1 MYYALVSS
9 FWANKLSGYLSH
21 YRLAEVDEFMAR
33 LYKVHLDVKKEG
45 FVQDLSL
52 GLFRSDY
59 MIHVDPSNANS
70 PPVIH
75 QVEFNTVASSFG
87 GLSTLVSELHRYLLR
102 IGAYPRTGHLI
113 TEENLPVNPAAQ
125 KIACG
130 LAAAHKAYGSGGEGR
145 KTAVLFVVQHSERN
159 VFDQRWLEYNLLE
172 KYDIQAH
179 RISLSEIPNLTTLD
193 PVTRALIYHPPH
205 TPDILIEVST
215 VYFRTGY
222 GPDDYPSELEWASR
236 TTLECSKAI
245 KCPSA
250 ITQLAGAKK
259 VQQVLAM
266 EGVVERFI
274 TDAKLAQRV
283 RGTFAAIHPLD
294 NSPAGLVAREIAL
307 NSPKK
312 YVLKPQREGGG
323 NNIYRSKI
331 PDFLRSIPES
341 HWSAY
346 ILMELIEPP
355 NLENVIARNGETMS
369 GGVIGE
375 LGVYGAVLWR
385 DGEGEQRGKGIQ
397 AIISNEE
404 SGWLLRTKGRDSEEG
419 GVAAGFGSVDGVL
432 LVD

>member
-1 MYYALVSS
+1 MA
-9 FWANKLSGYLSH
+9 H
-21 YRLAEVDEFMAR
+21 HRLAEVDEFMAR

-59 MIHVDPSNANS
+59 MIHVDPSSSAS

-87 GLSTLVSELHRYLLR
+87 GLSTLVSELHRHLLR
-102 IGAYPRTGHLI
+102 VGAYPQTGHPI
-113 TEENLPVNPAAQ
+113 REENLPTSPAAQ
-125 KIACG
+125 GIASG

-145 KTAVLFVVQHSERN
+145 KTAVLFITQHDERN
-159 VFDQRWLEYNLLE
+159 VFDQRWLEYNLTE
-172 KYDIQAH
+172 KHDIQTY
-179 RISLSEIPNLTTLD
+179 RISLTEIPTLTTLD

-205 TPDILIEVST
+205 APGVLVEVST
-215 VYFRTGY
+215 VYFRAGY
-222 GPDDYPSELEWASR
+222 GPGDYPSELEWVSR
-236 TTLECSKAI
+236 TTLERSKAI
-245 KCPSA
+245 KCPSV
-250 ITQLAGAKK
+250 ITQLAGTKK
-259 VQQVLAM
+259 VQQVLVT

-274 TDAKLAQRV
+274 ADPKLAQRI
-283 RGTFAAIHPLD
+283 RSTFAAIHPLD
-294 NSPAGLVAREIAL
+294 NSPAGLAAREIAL
-307 NSPKK
+307 NSPEK

-341 HWSAY
+341 HWSVY

-355 NLENVIARNGETMS
+355 NLENIIARNGETMI

-385 DGEGEQRGKGIQ
+385 DGEGEQRGKGVR

-419 GVAAGFGSVDGVL
+419 GVAAGFGSVDAVL

>member
-1 MYYALVSS
+1 
-9 FWANKLSGYLSH
+9 
-21 YRLAEVDEFMAR
+21 MAR

-45 FVQDLSL
+45 FVQNLSL

-59 MIHVDPSNANS
+59 MIHVDPSSATS
-70 PPVIH
+70 LPVIH

-102 IGAYPRTGHLI
+102 IDAYPQTGHRI

-125 KIACG
+125 GIACG
-130 LAAAHKAYGSGGEGR
+130 LAKAHKAYGSGGEGR
-145 KTAVLFVVQHSERN
+145 KTAVLFVVQHGERN
-159 VFDQRWLEYNLLE
+159 VFDQRWLEYDLLE
-172 KYDIQAH
+172 KHGIQAH
-179 RISLSEIPNLTTLD
+179 RISLSEVPNLTTLD
-193 PVTRALIYHPPH
+193 PGTRALIYHPPH
-205 TPDILIEVST
+205 SPDVLIEVST
-215 VYFRTGY
+215 VYFRAGY

-236 TTLECSKAI
+236 TTLERSKAI
-245 KCPSA
+245 KCPSV

-266 EGVVERFI
+266 EDVVERFI
-274 TDAKLAQRV
+274 TDPKLAQQV
-283 RGTFAAIHPLD
+283 RGTFAVIHPLD
-294 NSPAGLVAREIAL
+294 TSPAGLAARKMAL
-307 NSPKK
+307 NSPEK

-341 HWSAY
+341 HWSVY

-355 NLENVIARNGETMS
+355 NLENIIIRNGEAVR

-385 DGEGEQRGKGIQ
+385 DGEGEQRGKGAQ
-397 AIISNEE
+397 AIVSNEE

-419 GVAAGFGSVDGVL
+419 GVAAGFGSVDAVL

>member
-1 MYYALVSS
+1 
-9 FWANKLSGYLSH
+9 
-21 YRLAEVDEFMAR
+21 MAR

-45 FVQDLSL
+45 FVQNLSL

-59 MIHVDPSNANS
+59 MVHVDPSSPTS

-75 QVEFNTVASSFG
+75 QVEFNTIASSFG
-87 GLSTLVSELHRYLLR
+87 GLSTLVSELHRHLLR
-102 IGAYPRTGHLI
+102 IDAYPQTGHLI
-113 TEENLPVNPAAQ
+113 TEENLPANPAVQ
-125 KIACG
+125 GLACG
-130 LAAAHKAYGSGGEGR
+130 LAAAHKAYGPGDKGR
-145 KTAVLFVVQHSERN
+145 KTAVLFVVQHGERN

-172 KYDIQAH
+172 KHGVRVH
-179 RISLSEIPNLTTLD
+179 RISLSEVPTLTTLD
-193 PVTRALIYHPPH
+193 PVTSALIYHPPYS
-205 TPDILIEVST
+205 TGVLIEIST
-215 VYFRTGY
+215 VYFRAGY

-236 TTLECSKAI
+236 TTLERSKAI
-245 KCPSA
+245 KCPSV

-274 TDAKLAQRV
+274 ADPKLAQRV
-283 RGTFAAIHPLD
+283 RGTFAVIHPLD
-294 NSPAGLVAREIAL
+294 TSPAGLAAREIAL
-307 NSPKK
+307 NSPEK

-341 HWSAY
+341 HWSVY

-355 NLENVIARNGETMS
+355 NLENIITRNGETMG

-385 DGEGEQRGKGIQ
+385 DGEGERRGEGIQ
-397 AIISNEE
+397 EIVSNEE

-419 GVAAGFGSVDGVL
+419 GVAAGFGCVDAVL
-432 LVD
+432 LVG

>member
-1 MYYALVSS
+1 
-9 FWANKLSGYLSH
+9 
-21 YRLAEVDEFMAR
+21 MAR
-33 LYKVHLDVKKEG
+33 LYKVHLDVKREG
-45 FVQDLSL
+45 FVQNLSL

-59 MIHVDPSNANS
+59 MIHVDPESATS
-70 PPVIH
+70 LPVIH

-87 GLSTLVSELHRYLLR
+87 GLSTLVSELHRHLLR
-102 IGAYPRTGHLI
+102 IGAYPQTGHRI

-125 KIACG
+125 GIACG
-130 LAAAHKAYGSGGEGR
+130 LATAHKAYGPGGEGR
-145 KTAVLFVVQHSERN
+145 KTAVLFVVQHGERN

-172 KYDIQAH
+172 KHGIQVH
-179 RISLSEIPNLTTLD
+179 RISLSEVPNLTTLD
-193 PVTRALIYHPPH
+193 PGTRALIYHPPH
-205 TPDILIEVST
+205 SPDVLIEVST
-215 VYFRTGY
+215 VYFRAGY

-236 TTLECSKAI
+236 TTLERSKAI
-245 KCPSA
+245 KCPSV

-259 VQQVLAM
+259 IQQVLAM

-274 TDAKLAQRV
+274 TDPKLAQRV

-294 NSPAGLVAREIAL
+294 TSPAGLVARKIAL
-307 NSPKK
+307 NSPEK

-341 HWSAY
+341 HWGVY

-355 NLENVIARNGETMS
+355 SLENVIIRNGEIMR

-375 LGVYGAVLWR
+375 LGVYGAVLWK
-385 DGEGEQRGKGIQ
+385 DGEGEQRGKGAQ
-397 AIISNEE
+397 AIVSNEE

-419 GVAAGFGSVDGVL
+419 GVAAGFGSVDAVL